1 MPQAADFTI
10 NNGAGTPVAKT
21 FTLLA
26 PAAGVNGEAKWELR
40 EGANST
46 VFPRFSAVLRPD
58 PSVKGFSSVMK
69 HRYPAA
75 YTDTT
80 TGLVKPSAVAE
91 FVGTVKMPDDFP
103 ETDKANFVAFIVNS
117 VANSLWKQFLAG
129 RSAMT

>member
-69 HRYPAA
+69 HHYPSAF
-75 YTDTT
+75 TDTT
-80 TGLVKPSAVAE
+80 TGLVKPSSKAE
-91 FVGTVKMPDDFP
+91 FIGTVKMPDDFP
-103 ETDKANFVAFIVNS
+103 ESDKADRKS
-117 VANSLWKQFLAG
+117 VV
-129 RSAMT
+129 

>member
-21 FTLLA
+21 FTLLV

-46 VFPRFSAVLRPD
+46 VFPRFTAVLRAD
-58 PSVKGFSSVMK
+58 PSIKGYSSVMK
-69 HRYPAA
+69 HRYPSS
-75 YTDTT
+75 YTDTD
-80 TGLVKPSAVAE
+80 TGLTKSSSVAE